1 MQRISQTSVARL
13 FRCAGISAPARIGVC
28 YAAGVSTTAPLTKLG
43 PARHAA
49 VVRVT
54 HWLTVIAFFALLIT
68 GMEIVISHPRFY
80 WGEVGNVM
88 TQPAFTIPIPSS
100 RGSVPTAYNFV
111 MPDQNGWSRYLHFES
126 AWLLVLTGLVYGLY
140 GLWSGHF
147 RRDLTPMRGERSW
160 RDYRDVMR
168 KTLRRGRADVK
179 ESRSYNPMQRATY
192 LAVIFGLIPFTIWT
206 GLAMSPAFTAAMPW
220 TVELLGGRQTARTLH
235 FFVSWALV
243 LFVVVHI
250 AMISMAGFRSRMR
263 AMVTGRVEAGE
274 DA

>member
-1 MQRISQTSVARL
+1 V
-13 FRCAGISAPARIGVC
+13 PARFVVC
-28 YAAGVSTTAPLTKLG
+28 YSAGVSTTVPLPNPAPS
-43 PARHAA
+43 RHAA

-88 TQPAFTIPIPSS
+88 TTPAFTIPIPSS
-100 RGSVPTAYNFV
+100 RGSVPTAYNYL
-111 MPDQNGWSRYLHFES
+111 MPDQNGWSRYLHFEA
-126 AWLLVLTGLVYGLY
+126 AWLMVLTGLVYAAYSFGT
-140 GLWSGHF
+140 GHF
-147 RRDLTPMRGERSW
+147 RRDLAPKRGQRSW
-160 RDYRDVMR
+160 RDYRDVLG
-168 KTLRRGRADVK
+168 KTLRREKVGAA
-179 ESRSYNPMQRATY
+179 EAYSYNPIQRATY
-192 LAVIFGLIPFTIWT
+192 LVVIFGLIPLTIWT

-220 TVELLGGRQTARTLH
+220 SVEALGGRQTARTLH

-243 LFVVVHI
+243 LFVVVHV

-263 AMVTGRVEAGE
+263 AMITGRTTLRE